1 MPANSGLDPT
11 PLDRLRDLL
20 LSRRGAL
27 LLRRAAAAVL
37 LLLAL
42 ILAAGQ
48 ARSPVDIATGATRTG
63 EHLASAMTFQDSPAV
78 TLPPSA

>member
-20 LSRRGAL
+20 LSRRSAL
-27 LLRRAAAAVL
+27 WLRRAAAALL

-42 ILAAGQ
+42 LLAVSQGTPAVEITTALG
-48 ARSPVDIATGATRTG
+48 RTG
-63 EHLASAMTFQDSPAV
+63 
-78 TLPPSA
+78 

>member
-1 MPANSGLDPT
+1 MAANSGLDPT

-27 LLRRAAAAVL
+27 WLRRAAAVFL

-42 ILAAGQ
+42 VLALDQ
-48 ARSPVDIATGATRTG
+48 QHSPVDITTTITRMG
-63 EHLASAMTFQDSPAV
+63 DH
-78 TLPPSA
+78 